1 MKKIFDL
8 ILVPLFVIIF
18 LSILIVGQNNKIA
31 LIIAGWCMGMQT
43 MLLSC
48 IVGGIYGFIL
58 VLVYSHFK
66 KNE

>member
-43 MLLSC
+43 ILL
-48 IVGGIYGFIL
+48 IDGV
-58 VLVYSHFK
+58 K
-66 KNE
+66 KVCKRP

>member
-8 ILVPLFVIIF
+8 IVVPLFVIIF

-43 MLLSC
+43 ILL
-48 IVGGIYGFIL
+48 IDGV
-58 VLVYSHFK
+58 K
-66 KNE
+66 KCVKDHKRL

>member
-43 MLLSC
+43 ILL
-48 IVGGIYGFIL
+48 IDGV
-58 VLVYSHFK
+58 K
-66 KNE
+66 KCVKDHKRL

>member
-31 LIIAGWCMGMQT
+31 LIIAGWCMLMQT
-43 MLLSC
+43 MPASAIVILTCSLIALSVFQKRN
-48 IVGGIYGFIL
+48 IA
-58 VLVYSHFK
+58 
-66 KNE
+66 E

>member
-43 MLLSC
+43 ILL
-48 IVGGIYGFIL
+48 IDGV
-58 VLVYSHFK
+58 K
-66 KNE
+66 KCVKDHKRCLYKFGKK

>member
-43 MLLSC
+43 MLLIDGVTKC
-48 IVGGIYGFIL
+48 VKDHKRL
-58 VLVYSHFK
+58 
-66 KNE
+66 

>member
-43 MLLSC
+43 MLL
-48 IVGGIYGFIL
+48 IDGV
-58 VLVYSHFK
+58 K
-66 KNE
+66 KCVKDHKRL

>member
-1 MKKIFDL
+1 MKKIYDL

-43 MLLSC
+43 MLL
-48 IVGGIYGFIL
+48 IDGV
-58 VLVYSHFK
+58 K
-66 KNE
+66 KCVKDHKRP